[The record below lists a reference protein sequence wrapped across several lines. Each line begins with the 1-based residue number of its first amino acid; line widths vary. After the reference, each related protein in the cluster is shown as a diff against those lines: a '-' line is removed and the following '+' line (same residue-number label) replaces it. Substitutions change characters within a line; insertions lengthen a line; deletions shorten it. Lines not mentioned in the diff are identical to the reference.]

1 MKILYLSSVCSQ
13 SRFDLL
19 VSKGVIKKMPQAQKY
34 HHLLIEGLQKVSNDG
49 ISVISSYPINGGRKR
64 VYKTEVEIESEVNYF
79 YPGFIKFPIIRQI
92 CLILNSILLI
102 FKLKEND
109 TIIVCDI
116 LNGSVCYAA
125 RFVRLFTGI
134 KIVSI
139 VTDVPGL
146 TSGARIKM
154 LPWWKRILP
163 KLGVQLLK
171 ESLDKYDGYLFL
183 TQAMDEVVNFKHKPY
198 IVIEGHSDITMKER
212 INDIHNKFLKKTIMY
227 AGGTHKEFGIAL
239 LVEAFLSV
247 NRPDWEL
254 HIYGDGNYTNELKRI
269 ASKYK
274 NVKYFGLRPNSEV
287 VSNQLRAWILVNP
300 RITDAEYI
308 KYSFPSK
315 TLECMVS
322 GTPLLTTRLA
332 GMPKDYYPYVYLFGK
347 ETKEDFMAVLKEV
360 FSKSAKELHDFGSK
374 AKIFAIQE
382 KNNVKQASKFYTFLK
397 QFIR

>member
-1 MKILYLSSVCSQ
+1 M
-13 SRFDLL
+13 
-19 VSKGVIKKMPQAQKY
+19 
-34 HHLLIEGLQKVSNDG
+34 
-49 ISVISSYPINGGRKR
+49 
-64 VYKTEVEIESEVNYF
+64 
-79 YPGFIKFPIIRQI
+79 
-92 CLILNSILLI
+92 
-102 FKLKEND
+102 
-109 TIIVCDI
+109 
-116 LNGSVCYAA
+116 
-125 RFVRLFTGI
+125 
-134 KIVSI
+134 
-139 VTDVPGL
+139 
-146 TSGARIKM
+146 
-154 LPWWKRILP
+154 P

-322 GTPLLTTRLA
+322 GTPLLTTKLA
-332 GMPKDYYPYVYLFGK
+332 GMPKEYYPYVYLFEN
-347 ETKEDFMAVLKEV
+347 ETFEGFRNTLNNV
-360 FSKSAKELHDFGSK
+360 FSLDLESLHKQGIK
-374 AKIFAIQE
+374 AKSFALNE
-382 KNNVKQASKFYTFLK
+382 KNNIVQAKKFYDFLQSVK
-397 QFIR
+397 